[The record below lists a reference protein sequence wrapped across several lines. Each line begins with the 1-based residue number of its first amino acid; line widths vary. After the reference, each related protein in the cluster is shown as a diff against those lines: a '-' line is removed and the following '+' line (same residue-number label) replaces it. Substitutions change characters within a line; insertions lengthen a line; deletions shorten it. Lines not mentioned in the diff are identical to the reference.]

1 MNQHWDNYC
10 TMSIVHFMA
19 FPAAITG
26 EGPMVESI
34 SKIAGDPFFGG
45 IEIGWIKDAQER
57 ARVKK
62 VLEVAHIGV
71 RYAAQT
77 ALTLQKLNIN
87 SLDETQRM
95 RAVEQLFRSVDEAAE
110 MGVNRVG
117 FLSGIDPGEADRP
130 KALNALAKSVKQV
143 GSYAQDKGIQ
153 LVLETFDYDIDKKC
167 LIGPNDLAAEFCRRI
182 RQDFP
187 GFGLLCDLSH
197 VPLQHETSAF
207 ALTQLKDCLVHI
219 HVGNCVLDPKLPG
232 YGDLHPRFGWPGGVN
247 DVPELAEFIRDL
259 FAVGYL
265 APEVGR
271 QEKPW
276 VGFEV
281 KPQSPDEPSEMVIAG
296 AKRAWKEA
304 WALA

>member
-1 MNQHWDNYC
+1 MDKHWDNYC

-19 FPAAITG
+19 FPAAIRG
-26 EGPMVESI
+26 EVPVVESI

-45 IEIGWIKDAQER
+45 VEICWIKDAEER

-62 VLEVAHIGV
+62 TLEVAHIGV
-71 RYAAQT
+71 RYAAQP
-77 ALTLQKLNIN
+77 ALTLQKLDLN

-95 RAVEQLFRSVDEAAE
+95 RAVEQLYRCVDEAAE
-110 MGVNRVG
+110 MGIDRVG
-117 FLSGIDPGEADRP
+117 FLSGYDPGEADRS
-130 KALNALAKSVKQV
+130 KALEALTKSVKQAAA
-143 GSYAQDKGIQ
+143 YAQGKGIE

-167 LIGPNDLAAEFCRRI
+167 LIGPNDMAGEFCRSI

-207 ALTQLKDCLVHI
+207 ALDQLKDCLAHI
-219 HVGNCVLDPKLPG
+219 HVGNCVLDPKVPG

-247 DVPELAEFIRDL
+247 DVPELAEFIRNL
-259 FAVGYL
+259 FVVGYL
-265 APEVGR
+265 AEGR
-271 QEKPW
+271 QERPW

-281 KPQSPDEPSEMVIAG
+281 KPLSPDETSEMVIAG
-296 AKRAWKEA
+296 TKRAWQTA

>member
-1 MNQHWDNYC
+1 MIVDKHWDNFC

-19 FPAAITG
+19 FPTTMPG
-26 EGPMVESI
+26 EAPMLESI

-45 IEIGWIKDAQER
+45 IEIGWMKDAEER
-57 ARVKK
+57 ARVRK

-71 RYAAQT
+71 RYAAQS

-87 SLDETQRM
+87 SLDETQRL
-95 RAVEQLFRSVDEAAE
+95 RAVEQLTRSIDEAAE
-110 MGVNRVG
+110 MGADRVG

-130 KALNALAKSVKQV
+130 KALDALAKSVKQAAA
-143 GSYAQDKGIQ
+143 YAQDKGIQ

-207 ALTQLKDCLVHI
+207 ALNQVKDCLVHI

-232 YGDLHPRFGWPGGVN
+232 YGEMHPRFGWPGGVN
-247 DVPELAEFIRDL
+247 DVPEVAEFIRNL
-259 FAVGYL
+259 FAIGYL
-265 APEVGR
+265 AEGKH
-271 QEKPW
+271 EKPW

-281 KPQSPDEPSEMVIAG
+281 KPQSPAEPSEMVIAG
-296 AKRAWKEA
+296 AKRTWQQA
-304 WALA
+304 WALV

>member
-1 MNQHWDNYC
+1 MKPNAC
-10 TMSIVHFMA
+10 
-19 FPAAITG
+19 
-26 EGPMVESI
+26 
-34 SKIAGDPFFGG
+34 
-45 IEIGWIKDAQER
+45 
-57 ARVKK
+57 AR
-62 VLEVAHIGV
+62 
-71 RYAAQT
+71 
-77 ALTLQKLNIN
+77 
-87 SLDETQRM
+87 
-95 RAVEQLFRSVDEAAE
+95 VEQLFRSVDEAAE

-130 KALNALAKSVKQV
+130 KALDALAKSVKQV
-143 GSYAQDKGIQ
+143 AAYAQDKGIQ

-167 LIGPNDLAAEFCRRI
+167 LIGPNPLAAEFCRRI

-207 ALTQLKDCLVHI
+207 ALNQLKDCLVHI

-247 DVPELAEFIRDL
+247 DVPELAEFIRAL

-265 APEVGR
+265 AEGR
-271 QEKPW
+271 PEKPW

-281 KPQSPDEPSEMVIAG
+281 KPQSPDEILRNGDCRGQTRLERSLGAGLIASQAAG
-296 AKRAWKEA
+296 RKKLTDKEKTMDPDLDRLILGRYA
-304 WALA
+304 EVSQQFGQWEKIKDSKSTTLSM

>member
-1 MNQHWDNYC
+1 MNKHWDNYC
-10 TMSIVHFMA
+10 TMSIVYFMA
-19 FPAAITG
+19 FPAAMPG
-26 EGPMVESI
+26 ETPMVESI

-62 VLEVAHIGV
+62 VLDVAHIGV
-71 RYAAQT
+71 RFAAQS
-77 ALTLQKLNIN
+77 ALTLQKLNLN

-95 RAVEQLFRSVDEAAE
+95 RAVEQFYRSVDEAAE
-110 MGVNRVG
+110 MGAKKVG

-130 KALNALAKSVKQV
+130 KALHALAQSVRQV
-143 GSYAQDKGIQ
+143 SAYAQGKGIS
-153 LVLETFDYDIDKKC
+153 LVLETFDYDVDKKC
-167 LIGPNDLAAEFCRRI
+167 LIGPNDRAAEFCRRI

-187 GFGLLCDLSH
+187 DFGLMCDLSH
-197 VPLQHETSAF
+197 VPLQHETSAY
-207 ALTQLKDCLVHI
+207 ALNQLKDCLAHI
-219 HVGNCVLDPKLPG
+219 HIGNCVLDPKMPG

-247 DVPELAEFIRDL
+247 DVPEVAEFIRTL
-259 FAVGYL
+259 FEVGYL
-265 APEVGR
+265 AEGR

-296 AKRAWKEA
+296 AKRTWQEA